1 MENQLGRLDPLA
13 KVSLKPPQSVQVT
26 CHFEETSIVKRFS
39 LKMTAGQV
47 KQILSKELVGQ
58 PAHTFDLHHRSLPY
72 EADKM
77 RFMQKALYGYNL
89 RDDDE
94 FYVFMKR

>member
-13 KVSLKPPQSVQVT
+13 NVSLKPPQSVLVT
-26 CHFEETSIVKRFS
+26 CHFEETSIVRRFS
-39 LKMTAGQV
+39 LKMTAGEV
-47 KQILSKELVGQ
+47 KRILSKELVGQ
-58 PAHTFDLHHRSLPY
+58 PAIAFDLHHRSVPY
-72 EADKM
+72 GAEKM
-77 RFMQKALYGYNL
+77 RFMQKALHGYNI